1 MTTLRLRPAESEPFV
16 ASELSVWASAV
27 AISAGSL
34 ALYLYLHSASM
45 KVGVVVLGGA
55 LYALGAYLSG
65 NARLFTL
72 WALLMTVPFDLSKRL
87 TASISKMGGESSFRL
102 EMSDPFIAVL
112 AFFLIADLWTGRR
125 PTIRIPAII
134 WIWFAIMLMGVLD
147 VVLGPWRL
155 TAAHEVFRMGK
166 VAVLFIVVCNE
177 LTRPKRLVHCAA
189 GLTLAAILQSVAGLA
204 QYATRKQFGLDLL
217 GETGAGTLD
226 QLAADSVSS
235 EKVFRAGA
243 FMNHP
248 NVFGIFLAAVLAIA
262 VGAMLLK
269 IGRGYRALF
278 LVGTVLG
285 MSALITT
292 MSRSGWL
299 SFAVAFTLLLLLLIL
314 HPESRR
320 QSVVGAT
327 GASAVLL
334 VVCIVFS
341 GPILTRVL
349 ESKSSAM
356 LSRMEYIRTSTGMI
370 GAKPLFGWGLN
381 SYVYAAAPFT
391 PDGARAALEE
401 YKGTAAHPGNWLPPV
416 HNIYLLWW
424 AETGL
429 VGLLLHMSVWM
440 SVVWMGVRNLKI
452 REPVLYIINAAC
464 LCGMVAFLVDGLF
477 SFSLRIN
484 SILRLFWVLAAMI
497 TAIRY
502 WRLKPTTSWR

>member
-1 MTTLRLRPAESEPFV
+1 M
-16 ASELSVWASAV
+16 
-27 AISAGSL
+27 
-34 ALYLYLHSASM
+34 
-45 KVGVVVLGGA
+45 
-55 LYALGAYLSG
+55 
-65 NARLFTL
+65 
-72 WALLMTVPFDLSKRL
+72 
-87 TASISKMGGESSFRL
+87 
-102 EMSDPFIAVL
+102 
-112 AFFLIADLWTGRR
+112 
-125 PTIRIPAII
+125 
-134 WIWFAIMLMGVLD
+134 
-147 VVLGPWRL
+147 
-155 TAAHEVFRMGK
+155 
-166 VAVLFIVVCNE
+166 
-177 LTRPKRLVHCAA
+177 
-189 GLTLAAILQSVAGLA
+189 AGLA

-248 NVFGIFLAAVLAIA
+248 NVFGIFLAAVLSIA

-278 LVGTVLG
+278 LLGTALG

-299 SFAVAFTLLLLLLIL
+299 SFAVAFTLLLVLLIL

-320 QSVVGAT
+320 QSVIGAT

-334 VVCIVFS
+334 MVCIVFS

-356 LSRMEYIRTSTGMI
+356 LSRMEYIRTAAGMI

-401 YKGTAAHPGNWLPPV
+401 FKGTAAHPGNWLPPV

-429 VGLLLHMSVWM
+429 VGLVLHMSVWM

-497 TAIRY
+497 IAIRY